1 MNQHLRRGSL
11 LSSKKAICFIVLC
24 LIFYAS
30 SSLAGGNTPAPS
42 PEFTQTVENLAN
54 QHSNDDY
61 GQRIINWIAY
71 GNPDVKDVHEKSL
84 LSTVSFT
91 LNAIAL
97 VMMAYLSLLGGMNYV
112 IQTANK
118 GTPGGQ
124 VISSFWMPI
133 RIATATILLIPLA
146 SGFSTIQYG
155 VITIAEK
162 GNAHG
167 SYLMDQGIDYI
178 VKNGTYRPPMTETNS
193 EVVIG
198 LVMSEMC
205 KQHII
210 SKEGEESLRVN
221 KRSSFL
227 AGATNEVLSFSY
239 DKYPQGGVWAFIKR
253 LTIGPKQGY
262 CGIVSITAPDA
273 DNYAFK
279 NNKEAITSTR
289 LFKTADYEDDAAI
302 LATEKILKYIEKTVI
317 PAAALIAS
325 KLNADGADLSALQK
339 KGDASKQSTYEKSQ
353 KKAEKETPTLGG
365 EINKVIVEFDKK
377 VHEILQESVIA
388 INKANSSS
396 TTWSHTNESA
406 SGEPDWVK
414 QVKKIGWPA
423 LGTVFWQI
431 SKNQEALNYLAKRTK
446 LNYTEPN
453 IDGEYIEDERY
464 LTLYERLADA
474 VSASK
479 AEKKELGN
487 NTFDMS
493 AIKTA
498 GAESS
503 TGYIK
508 TLLNRAFQSAMTSV
522 FIPDDE
528 GDLITKLQYAGSQLA
543 ATADLI
549 MHSGI
554 WMMAASDTS
563 INVSGKLYSAITSA
577 ASKVPFAGSL
587 TGAAA
592 AVSGAAGLTPVVFAG
607 NLMKRYGEFMSQL
620 VVPLL
625 IAGFALAVVLPAIP
639 LFFWLM
645 GVISWM
651 LFFVECLLVSPMW
664 LAAHG
669 TAEKDGWGSEHTRQ
683 GYMLMIGLY
692 LNPILRV
699 AGFFAIFLVLI
710 PLGRMTGWL
719 SEYLTGVASSG
730 WLSPAIMVGSA
741 VIIAVFAYSAAVRV
755 FSLPNELFERG
766 LRWINGGQEVT
777 GDSSSEQ
784 QNRTIIAQVGTKAD
798 TAASQAKHM
807 RKPSPS
813 SPTPTGGDEK

>member
-11 LSSKKAICFIVLC
+11 PSLKKAICFIVLC

-30 SSLAGGNTPAPS
+30 SSLAGGNTPTPS
-42 PEFTQTVENLAN
+42 PEFTQTVENLAG

-71 GNPDVKDVHEKSL
+71 GNPDVKNVHEKSL

-146 SGFSTIQYG
+146 SGFSSIQYG

-178 VKNGTYRPPMTETNS
+178 VKNGAYRPPMTETNS

-210 SKEGEESLRVN
+210 SKEGEKSLRVN

-239 DKYPQGGVWAFIKR
+239 DKYPQEGGVWGFFKK
-253 LTIGPKQGY
+253 LTNYSKQGY
-262 CGIVSITAPDA
+262 CGVVSITAPDA

-302 LATEKILKYIEKTVI
+302 LATEKVLKYIEKTVI

-396 TTWSHTNESA
+396 TTWSQTNESA

-453 IDGEYIEDERY
+453 IDGEYIDDERY

-479 AEKKELGN
+479 AEKKELGS

-508 TLLNRAFQSAMTSV
+508 TLFNRAFQSAMMSV

-528 GDLITKLQYAGSQLA
+528 GDLITKLQYAGSQLS

-554 WMMAASDTS
+554 IMQAAADTQIDVTKMLYNAITRAAS
-563 INVSGKLYSAITSA
+563 NVPL
-577 ASKVPFAGSL
+577 AGSL
-587 TGAAA
+587 TGGAA
-592 AVSGAAGLTPVVFAG
+592 AVSGAAGTTPLLLAG
-607 NLMKRYGEFMSQL
+607 NVLKRYGEFMSQL
-620 VVPLL
+620 IIPLL

-730 WLSPAIMVGSA
+730 WLSPAIMVGAA
-741 VIIAVFAYSAAVRV
+741 VVIAVFAYSAAVRV

-777 GDSSSEQ
+777 GDSSAEQ

-798 TAASQAKHM
+798 TAAAHAKNNAM
-807 RKPSPS
+807 RNPPPKGDPS
-813 SPTPTGGDEK
+813 EK